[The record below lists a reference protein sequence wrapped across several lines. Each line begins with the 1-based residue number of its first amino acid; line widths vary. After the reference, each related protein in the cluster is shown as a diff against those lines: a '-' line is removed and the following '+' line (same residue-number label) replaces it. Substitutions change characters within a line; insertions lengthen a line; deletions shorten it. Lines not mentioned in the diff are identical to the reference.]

1 MIGRLIFLRNG
12 RLSRRTWLV
21 IAALFLAALVVFLPL
36 RLVLGMAGG
45 AERMTARGVYG
56 TAWSGTIADL
66 RVGALPL
73 GTLDAGVRPLPLL
86 VGRTTLD
93 LSRTAPAANPFRATV
108 SGGRDWAA
116 LRDVDGTV
124 PLPEGL
130 GPLPATQ
137 LGFAGFA
144 YTTTEGRCDSAQG
157 TVSLTLSPPSALMP
171 GDLVLGGKAR
181 CDNGALAVDMAGPT
195 GMERLT
201 LRITPG
207 GKWTA
212 DLVLKGLPVEAAAPL
227 LQQGFAARDGGVA
240 IRAAGSF

>member
-1 MIGRLIFLRNG
+1 MIGRLIFLRDG
-12 RLSRRTWLV
+12 RLPRRTLLA
-21 IAALFLAALVVFLPL
+21 ILALFLAALVVFLPL
-36 RLVLGMAGG
+36 QLVLGMAGG
-45 AERMTARGVYG
+45 DERMTARGVYG

-108 SGGRDWAA
+108 AGGSDWAE
-116 LRDVDGTV
+116 LSGVDGTV

-137 LGFAGFA
+137 LGFAGFSYA
-144 YTTTEGRCDSAQG
+144 MSGGRCESAEG
-157 TVSLTLSPPSALMP
+157 TVSLTLSPPSALMA

-181 CDNGALAVDMAGPT
+181 CDNGALVIPMAGPT
-195 GMERLT
+195 GMERLD
-201 LRITPG
+201 LRIAPG

-240 IRAAGSF
+240 FRAAGSF